1 MRALNFVNLPLCI
14 IDLKPQRPACNG
26 ASFDWQ
32 SNGGAEELNS
42 LYEKIVGGGIVWDL
56 TPAAALRPPSTKY
69 RTCIIQDP
77 PLVERSKQALSGWAL
92 VWPRAFRF
100 QVHMQGCFRQVCF
113 FLPMKMF
120 RPFECNAFG
129 KFVRRIL
136 SDRKSNTY
144 TLDTFRLILSKG
156 K

>member
-1 MRALNFVNLPLCI
+1 MRALNFVILPLCI
-14 IDLKPQRPACNG
+14 IDLNPQSPVSRLRARAPPLIGNQMEGRSSSIHDMRRLLGEGSCG
-26 ASFDWQ
+26 TF
-32 SNGGAEELNS
+32 
-42 LYEKIVGGGIVWDL
+42 
-56 TPAAALRPPSTKY
+56 TPAAALRPPSTQY

-77 PLVERSKQALSGWAL
+77 PLIVERSKQALSGWAL

-129 KFVRRIL
+129 KFVHRIL
-136 SDRKSNTY
+136 SDMKSNTY
-144 TLDTFRLILSKG
+144 ARYI
-156 K
+156 